1 MPVSF
6 LVRIVFW
13 AWFGAAIA
21 AGHFLLLQ
29 QLPAVATPV
38 LALAITAVLLLL
50 YYRVAPVRS
59 WVDSLDIRALVLV
72 SVTRFVG
79 IYLLMLYQRGELPRA
94 FAMPRGVTDVIVATM
109 ALPIVFAPLEDAF
122 RRRAI
127 VIWNVVGFAG
137 LVMTL
142 FTAARINLQHPMPLR
157 ALTHL
162 PLSLLP
168 TFLTPLLLATHVMIF
183 VRTRQHTETGR
194 TG

>member
-6 LVRIVFW
+6 LVRIFFW

-29 QLPAVATPV
+29 RMPAIATPV
-38 LALAITAVLLLL
+38 LALAITAVLLLA
-50 YYRVAPVRS
+50 YYRIGAVRS
-59 WVDSLDIRALVLV
+59 WLDALDLRTLVLV

-109 ALPIVFAPLEDAF
+109 ALPLAFAPLEEAA

-168 TFLTPLLLATHVMIF
+168 TFLTPLLLAIHVIIF
-183 VRTRQHTETGR
+183 NRTRQHAETG
-194 TG
+194 

>member
-6 LVRIVFW
+6 LVRIFFW

-21 AGHFLLLQ
+21 TGHFLLLQ
-29 QLPAVATPV
+29 RLPAAATPALT
-38 LALAITAVLLLL
+38 LALAALLLL
-50 YYRVAPVRS
+50 VYYRIGAVRS

-79 IYLLMLYQRGELPRA
+79 IYLLLLYQRGELPRV

-109 ALPIVFAPLEDAF
+109 ALPVVFAPLEAAS

-127 VIWNVVGFAG
+127 VIWNVVGIAS

-142 FTAARINLQHPMPLR
+142 FTAFRINLQHPMPLR

-162 PLSLLP
+162 PVSLLP
-168 TFLTPLLLATHVMIF
+168 TFLTPLLLATHVIIF
-183 VRTRQHTETGR
+183 NRTRRQENESS
-194 TG
+194 